1 VIRKATAHDLQ
12 AIIDMGYRLCD
23 RTPQSQV
30 KRDRQAIAQTIT
42 TCMNSSLGCCFVSE
56 RGGRLSGVI
65 LGVAQQYWFSRQRQA
80 VDLMFTSEHPG
91 DGLRLL
97 RKFVDWA
104 WAVPGVV
111 EVTMAQSSGIEVERT
126 GRVFERVGFHQV
138 GGVYSM
144 MERPKRAQSRA
155 A

>member
-1 VIRKATAHDLQ
+1 MLRKATAHDLQ
-12 AIIDMGYRLCD
+12 AVIEMGYRLCD
-23 RTPQSQV
+23 RTPQAHIP
-30 KRDRQAIAQTIT
+30 RDRQAIAQTIT
-42 TCMNSSLGCCFVSE
+42 SCMHSSLACCFVTE
-56 RGGRLSGVI
+56 RSGQLSGVI
-65 LGVAQQYWFSRQRQA
+65 VGVAQQYWFSRKRQA

-97 RKFVDWA
+97 HKFVDWA

-111 EVTMAQSSGIEVERT
+111 EVTMSQSSGIEVERT
-126 GRVFERVGFHQV
+126 GRLFEREGFRHV

-144 MERPKRAQSRA
+144 MERPTRAQVRA